1 MAKKQNTGATFTKE
15 QLYTSK
21 KYEMQRD
28 LIGILLEEDKEY
40 TFEEVDNKIKEFMQ
54 REVK

>member
-15 QLYTSK
+15 QLYASK